1 MALSLLLL
9 CLAGTAAGLWHQRQ
23 VGRELAALQLSMRRV
38 AAAFLENARAEAQLD
53 TLRQLQRV
61 TEQGVELGAST
72 VRSVHRGIAS
82 IPFGILEAI
91 PVTRH
96 PTRIVR
102 GLHDQISDVVYDSI
116 SGGNKLLGGAL
127 RLGLKQAVKNDR
139 ENQPGQD
146 GNDDRNGDEKP

>member
-9 CLAGTAAGLWHQRQ
+9 SLAVTAALLWQQRRRS
-23 VGRELAALQLSMRRV
+23 RELAALQLGMRRV
-38 AAAFLENARAEAQLD
+38 AAALLEGSRAEAQLE
-53 TLRQLQRV
+53 TLRQVQRV
-61 TEQGVELGAST
+61 AEQSVELGTTT
-72 VRSVHRGIAS
+72 VRNVHRGIAS

-116 SGGNKLLGGAL
+116 SGGNKLIGSAL
-127 RLGLKQAVKNDR
+127 RLGLKQSAR
-139 ENQPGQD
+139 
-146 GNDDRNGDEKP
+146 NDDKERTDTDGDPAKKQ

>member
-9 CLAGTAAGLWHQRQ
+9 MLAATAAALWQQRRSS
-23 VGRELAALQLSMRRV
+23 RELAAVQLGMRRV
-38 AAAFLENARAEAQLD
+38 AAAFLESSRAEAQLE
-53 TLRQLQRV
+53 TLHQLQRV
-61 TEQGVELGAST
+61 AEQGVELGTNT
-72 VRSVHRGIAS
+72 VRNVHRGIAS

-116 SGGNKLLGGAL
+116 SGGNKLIGSAL
-127 RLGLKQAVKNDR
+127 RLGLKKQAAKGDQ
-139 ENQPGQD
+139 EQP
-146 GNDDRNGDEKP
+146 RLDEEGGKEP

>member
-9 CLAGTAAGLWHQRQ
+9 CLAATVTLLLRQRR
-23 VGRELAALQLSMRRV
+23 GKRELAELQLSMRRL
-38 AAAFLENARAEAQLD
+38 AAALLENARAEAQLD

-61 TEQGVELGAST
+61 AEQGVELGAST
-72 VRSVHRGIAS
+72 VRSVHHGIAS

-102 GLHDQISDVVYDSI
+102 GIHDQISGVVYDSI
-116 SGGNKLLGGAL
+116 SGGNKLLGGVL
-127 RLGLKQAVKNDR
+127 RLGLKQAAQRGTDQASR
-139 ENQPGQD
+139 DQD
-146 GNDDRNGDEKP
+146 GKERK

>member
-9 CLAGTAAGLWHQRQ
+9 MLGATAAALWQQRRSS
-23 VGRELAALQLSMRRV
+23 RELATAHLGMRRV
-38 AAAFLENARAEAQLD
+38 AAAFLESSRAEAQLE
-53 TLRQLQRV
+53 TLHQLQRV
-61 TEQGVELGAST
+61 AEQGVELGTNT
-72 VRSVHRGIAS
+72 VRNVHRGIAS

-116 SGGNKLLGGAL
+116 SGGNKLIGSAL
-127 RLGLKQAVKNDR
+127 RLGLKQAAR
-139 ENQPGQD
+139 D
-146 GNDDRNGDEKP
+146 GNKDRTDADGDPGEKQ

>member
-1 MALSLLLL
+1 MALSLL
-9 CLAGTAAGLWHQRQ
+9 CLAATVVLLLWQRRSK
-23 VGRELAALQLSMRRV
+23 RELAELQLSMRRL
-38 AAAFLENARAEAQLD
+38 AAALLENARAEAQLD

-61 TEQGVELGAST
+61 AEQGVELGAST
-72 VRSVHRGIAS
+72 VRSVHHGIAS

-102 GLHDQISDVVYDSI
+102 GIHDQISGVVYDSI

-127 RLGLKQAVKNDR
+127 RLGLKQATRKGADPANRDK
-139 ENQPGQD
+139 
-146 GNDDRNGDEKP
+146 DDKEGK